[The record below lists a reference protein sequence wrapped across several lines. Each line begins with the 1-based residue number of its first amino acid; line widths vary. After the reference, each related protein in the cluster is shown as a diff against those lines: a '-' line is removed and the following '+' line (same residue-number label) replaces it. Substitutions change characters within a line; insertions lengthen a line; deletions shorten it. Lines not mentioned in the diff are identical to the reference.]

1 MGPWDVM
8 SAHFVDRKSPPPG
21 LSSFIRI
28 RLGWI
33 TPDRVVQV
41 RPGETRK
48 VLLWP
53 LAEQGKVLA
62 VKIPLANGQYYLV
75 ENRQPIEYDKGLPD
89 SGILIVKVNPSAVE
103 GTGTARIM
111 DADPSSFNFEHATYK
126 PEQAGRRTF
135 IDRENTIAVVALSEK
150 GKKMEVLITTPDASA
165 RAALR

>member
-8 SAHFVDRKSPPPG
+8 SSHFVDRRGPPPSI
-21 LSSFIRI
+21 SSFTRI

-33 TPDRVVQV
+33 RPDQVVQV

-75 ENRQPIEYDKGLPD
+75 ENRQPIAYDRGLPD
-89 SGILIVKVNPSAVE
+89 SGILVVRVNPLAVE

-111 DADPSSFNFEHATYK
+111 DADPSSFNFEHATYT
-126 PEQAGRRTF
+126 PDPPGRRAF
-135 IDRENTIAVVALSEK
+135 IDGQNKVAVVALSQQ
-150 GKKMEVLITTPDASA
+150 GKKMEVLVTTPDAA
-165 RAALR
+165 QEAAPR

>member
-21 LSSFIRI
+21 LSSFTRI

-62 VKIPLANGQYYLV
+62 VKIPLGGGQYYLV

-126 PEQAGRRTF
+126 PEPAGQKGVHRSAEQRR
-135 IDRENTIAVVALSEK
+135 RRGPERK
-150 GKKMEVLITTPDASA
+150 GKKDGGADHHAGCAA